1 MLKKTGID
9 DEAIKTS
16 ENMLLTFTR
25 IRNEA
30 GENNRIFDRA
40 TESVADLATAMNQGA
55 VPSADQMQRAS
66 IQLGKALND
75 PIKGVG
81 ALARVG
87 IQFTKRQKDQIKTLV
102 ESGKTME
109 AQKVI
114 LAELNKEVGGRAAA
128 AGKTFSGQWRIL
140 TETLNNLTGVLAAK
154 LMPTIQKYLEMAVRW
169 ISNSQNQK
177 KVIDAV
183 SAAGHALE
191 DRARHARRR
200 LQDPVQDR
208 RRQQERDHRP
218 GRRLRHLQGRADRVH
233 GHEPGLELRPARHGG
248 RTAAK
253 AASQGLAASFLGKAG
268 LVAAVGIA
276 SFQITSMILKMTKLD
291 KKLKDFGGSV
301 FDIASSLGLTE
312 ELDTREEAIA
322 RIVKQNPRRARQLQG
337 GHFVRGRDR
346 PVQVNVQVDGKTI
359 AKATARPPR
368 TSRPGGASNG
378 RTSGGAP
385 DSDPRLQH
393 EGRLGT
399 ASLATRA
406 ARQRPSSRSPAAMTM
421 TELHGWFAQAGD
433 EWT

>member
-1 MLKKTGID
+1 MARRAQSSRSSATRRSLERAFKKSSKSANTFGRSMEKTQTKTKRAFGGIGRMATFAAGAIGTAGLIGVARSAFAEFSEAQKVAAQTAAALKSTGGAANVTAKEIDELADSMLKKTGID

-25 IRNEA
+25 IRNEV

-140 TETLNNLTGVLAAK
+140 IETLNNLTGVLAAK
-154 LMPTIQKYLEMAVRW
+154 LMPTIQRYLEMAVRW
-169 ISNSQNQK
+169 VSNSQNQK

-183 SAAGHALE
+183 TAAGQALKTAL
-191 DRARHARRR
+191 DTLVGAFKILSRIVGGNKNAIIA
-200 LQDPVQDR
+200 
-208 RRQQERDHRP
+208 P

-233 GHEPGLELRPARHGG
+233 GHEPGLELRPARPADERRQDGQPGHG
-248 RTAAK
+248 R
-253 AASQGLAASFLGKAG
+253 
-268 LVAAVGIA
+268 VV
-276 SFQITSMILKMTKLD
+276 
-291 KKLKDFGGSV
+291 
-301 FDIASSLGLTE
+301 
-312 ELDTREEAIA
+312 
-322 RIVKQNPRRARQLQG
+322 PRQG
-337 GHFVRGRDR
+337 GPGRRGR
-346 PVQVNVQVDGKTI
+346 
-359 AKATARPPR
+359 
-368 TSRPGGASNG
+368 
-378 RTSGGAP
+378 
-385 DSDPRLQH
+385 
-393 EGRLGT
+393 
-399 ASLATRA
+399 
-406 ARQRPSSRSPAAMTM
+406 RSPASRS
-421 TELHGWFAQAGD
+421 LR
-433 EWT
+433 